1 MSPLFASMYA
11 VGFEGGH
18 GTAAGLADTYTAL
31 GEPTYGDIA
40 LTAATIGILMGSIC
54 GVILVNWG
62 LATGKVAMHN
72 GTVVPLGEDLE
83 TGSEEEAVE
92 KKEVEGEQQL
102 TNEVDEEDE
111 GNEKSLCKKMFGD
124 RDVPPDIYK
133 VDDTVD
139 ERPSGGRQTVR
150 QDAME
155 TLALHLVYISFAC
168 FFGYAILRCLWLIE
182 YNVPALEEIKFFT
195 SFPLFP
201 MCMLGGL
208 FVMWIHEKAGV
219 PAPIDDLMMD
229 RIGGASMEVR
239 T

>member
-40 LTAATIGILMGSIC
+40 LTSATIGILMGSIC

-92 KKEVEGEQQL
+92 KKEVEGEEQL
-102 TNEVDEEDE
+102 TIEVDEEEE

-124 RDVPPDIYK
+124 RYVPPDIYK

-139 ERPSGGRQTVR
+139 GRPSGGRQTVR

-155 TLALHLVYISFAC
+155 T
-168 FFGYAILRCLWLIE
+168 
-182 YNVPALEEIKFFT
+182 T
-195 SFPLFP
+195 
-201 MCMLGGL
+201 
-208 FVMWIHEKAGV
+208 
-219 PAPIDDLMMD
+219 
-229 RIGGASMEVR
+229 
-239 T
+239 

>member
-92 KKEVEGEQQL
+92 KKEVEGEEQL
-102 TNEVDEEDE
+102 TIEVDEEE

-124 RDVPPDIYK
+124 RYVPPDIYK

-139 ERPSGGRQTVR
+139 GRLPQWK
-150 QDAME
+150 
-155 TLALHLVYISFAC
+155 LLHC
-168 FFGYAILRCLWLIE
+168 
-182 YNVPALEEIKFFT
+182 T
-195 SFPLFP
+195 SFISPLHASLDTPFFVVY
-201 MCMLGGL
+201 GL
-208 FVMWIHEKAGV
+208 SSTMSLLSKGSSSSHPFLSFQCVCWVVYSSCGSTRRLVCLHQ
-219 PAPIDDLMMD
+219 LM
-229 RIGGASMEVR
+229 I
-239 T
+239 